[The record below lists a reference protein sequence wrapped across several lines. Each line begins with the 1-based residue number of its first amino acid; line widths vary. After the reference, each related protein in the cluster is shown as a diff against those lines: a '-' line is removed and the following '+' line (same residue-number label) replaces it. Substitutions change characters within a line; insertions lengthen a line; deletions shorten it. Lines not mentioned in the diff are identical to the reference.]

1 MLLSIA
7 SDGGVETAVR
17 CANMIRSGVYMFK
30 GTLTH
35 RGIAEERGMP
45 YKDLDL
51 LLAAY

>member
-7 SDGGVETAVR
+7 SDGGVESAVR
-17 CANMIRSGVYMFK
+17 SANMIRSGVYMFK

-35 RGIAEERGMP
+35 SGIAEERGLP

-51 LLAAY
+51 LLATY